1 MLAANLLADTESVDQ
16 DSAPRLAA
24 EFHHFGVSVTDL
36 DRSLDFYCHVLGA
49 VVLFPPHSVD
59 EFNFRRVIVWLK
71 GSMCIDLNEHAANL
85 GEPFDPSR
93 TGLDHLAFGVCSYDA
108 LASWAGHLDVRGV
121 AHSQIRAIAG
131 VGETFDFRDPDG
143 IQLELWH
150 HDPNG
155 VWASTVQKLEQ
166 PGA

>member
-1 MLAANLLADTESVDQ
+1 MTHPVRGLITSLSVCV
-16 DSAPRLAA
+16 P
-24 EFHHFGVSVTDL
+24 TT
-36 DRSLDFYCHVLGA
+36 RSHRGRA
-49 VVLFPPHSVD
+49 IWTS
-59 EFNFRRVIVWLK
+59 
-71 GSMCIDLNEHAANL
+71 G
-85 GEPFDPSR
+85 
-93 TGLDHLAFGVCSYDA
+93 
-108 LASWAGHLDVRGV
+108 GV

-131 VGETFDFRDPDG
+131 VGETFDFRDPHG